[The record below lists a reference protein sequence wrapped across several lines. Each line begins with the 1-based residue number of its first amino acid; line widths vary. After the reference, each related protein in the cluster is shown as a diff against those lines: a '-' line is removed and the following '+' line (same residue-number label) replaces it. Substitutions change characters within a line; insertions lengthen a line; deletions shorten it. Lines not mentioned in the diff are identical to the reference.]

1 MTPEFAEA
9 IDPVFTRVLGLLEQ
23 IGREEPVSAEKE
35 RVAIRSYL
43 AQAEG
48 RVGQRT
54 DWALAKYALV
64 AWIDEVLIQANWE
77 GRSYW
82 VNNALEWEEFH
93 SAECA
98 EEFFRKAQQATSLS
112 NRDALEVFYICMVLG
127 FRGLYR
133 DRDAAPAFAEP
144 LGLPPNLE
152 AWAQQTSMAIHLGQ
166 GRPSI
171 PNVSEPIEGASSLD
185 GSFQLIWAVF
195 LTMIVAAITSVV
207 LLFVFRS

>member
-1 MTPEFAEA
+1 MTPEYAES
-9 IDPVFTRVLGLLEQ
+9 IDPVFMRVLGLLEQ
-23 IGREEPVSAEKE
+23 IDRDEPVSAENE

-54 DWALAKYALV
+54 DWELTKYALV
-64 AWIDEVLIQANWE
+64 SWIDEVLIQAKWE

-82 VNNALEWEEFH
+82 VNNTLEWEEFR
-93 SAECA
+93 SADCA
-98 EEFFRKAQQATSLS
+98 EQFFKKAKEATALP

-133 DRDAAPAFAEP
+133 DRDAAAALAEP
-144 LGLPPNLE
+144 LGLPPALE
-152 AWAQQTSMAIHLGQ
+152 TWAKQVSMAIHLGQ

-171 PNVSEPIEGASSLD
+171 PNESEPIGGVFPLEGQ
-185 GSFQLIWAVF
+185 FQLIWAVF
-195 LTMIVAAITSVV
+195 VTMIIAAVTGVV
-207 LLFVFRS
+207 LWSVLH